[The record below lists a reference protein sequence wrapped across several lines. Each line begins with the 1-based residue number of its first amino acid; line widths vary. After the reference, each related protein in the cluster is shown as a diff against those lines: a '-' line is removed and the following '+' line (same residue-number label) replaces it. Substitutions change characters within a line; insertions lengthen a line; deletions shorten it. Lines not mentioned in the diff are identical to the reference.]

1 LERVS
6 LAEAARRLDL
16 TVDATRKRIKRGL
29 LVADKDGDGRW
40 FVTLPDADEAIV
52 VDNVTMR
59 VSTRTEQDLREEVE
73 FLRERLREAERE
85 RGELR
90 RMLNLEQQNV
100 ARLLPASVPDAPQPR
115 EQAGV
120 DESGVVRAETPHR
133 GAERE
138 TEASQRS
145 PRRSSWWSRLFGLE

>member
-1 LERVS
+1 MERVS

-29 LVADKDGDGRW
+29 LVADKDVDGRW
-40 FVTLPDADEAIV
+40 FITLPDANEATE
-52 VDNVTMR
+52 VDNSAMR

-100 ARLLPASVPDAPQPR
+100 ARLLPATIPDAPAAR
-115 EQAGV
+115 EQATDSQSPV
-120 DESGVVRAETPHR
+120 STPPVAPG

-138 TEASQRS
+138 PEPSWRARL
-145 PRRSSWWSRLFGLE
+145 RRWMGWE